1 MYFFYNILTNI
12 AIIISPIIIIYRIAK
27 GKEDVKRVGEKF
39 CIYSK
44 KKSNKKVWKHA
55 ASVGEL
61 MSIVPVIRKLEKNKK
76 IKNILLSTST
86 TSSAKIF
93 NKLKLKKTSHIYFPL
108 DNNFLV
114 KRFIN
119 YWQPELA
126 IFIDSEIWP
135 NMFRNLHIKDIPII
149 IMNARI
155 TKRSFNKWQIFPN
168 FAKQVFGKIT
178 LALPQNL
185 ETLKY
190 LKLLKVRDIK
200 TAGNLK
206 YYGQKDN
213 HDYSKKLLKNK
224 FKDFK
229 VWCAAS
235 THFNE
240 EILIGNLH
248 KKLKK
253 KQRKLITI
261 IIPRHV
267 SRTNEIK
274 ETLNKIELNC
284 ILHSSNEK
292 IKKNTDI
299 YLVDSYGETSKFYN
313 LANISFV
320 GGSIIKHG
328 GQNPLEPARL
338 GNYIISGPNVK
349 NFKEIYAF
357 LNKLKM
363 SSITSDILKME
374 NLILK
379 KLNNKTTPN
388 KNIKKIIKIG
398 NDVLE
403 KNLFYINKY
412 LI

>member
-1 MYFFYNILTNI
+1 MYFLYNILANL
-12 AIIISPIIIIYRIAK
+12 AIVISPVIIVYRILR
-27 GKEDVKRVGEKF
+27 GKEDIKRVGEKF
-39 CIYSK
+39 CIYSQK
-44 KKSNKKVWKHA
+44 KTNKKIWIHA

-61 MSIVPVIRKLEKNKK
+61 MSIVPIIRSLEKDNK

-93 NKLKLKKTSHIYFPL
+93 KKLKLKKTLHVYFPL
-108 DNNFLV
+108 DNKFIV
-114 KRFIN
+114 KRFIK
-119 YWQPELA
+119 YWSPELA

-135 NMFRNLHIKDIPII
+135 NMFNNLHLNNIPII
-149 IMNARI
+149 LMNARI
-155 TKRSFNKWQIFPN
+155 TKRSFNKWQTFPK
-168 FAKQVFGKIT
+168 FAKQIFGKIS

-190 LKLLKVRDIK
+190 LKILNVKNIK
-200 TAGNLK
+200 IAGNLK
-206 YYGQKDN
+206 YYGQKNNQD
-213 HDYSKKLLKNK
+213 DVVKLLKNK
-224 FKDFK
+224 FKNFK

-235 THFNE
+235 THNNE

-253 KQRKLITI
+253 KERKLITI
-261 IIPRHV
+261 IIPRHIN
-267 SRTNEIK
+267 RTNKIIND
-274 ETLNKIELNC
+274 LNNIDLNC
-284 ILHSSNEK
+284 VTHSSN
-292 IKKNTDI
+292 KKLKQNTDI
-299 YLVDSYGETSKFYN
+299 YLVDSYGESSRFYN
-313 LANISFV
+313 LTNISFV
-320 GGSIIKHG
+320 GGSIINHG

-338 GNYIISGPNVK
+338 GNYIINGPNVK

-357 LNKLKM
+357 LNNLKM
-363 SSITSDILKME
+363 SSSTSNILKME
-374 NLILK
+374 DIILK
-379 KLNNKTTPN
+379 RLKTKIPN